1 MTGYVP
7 PYLKQHRRRIARDKF
22 LRDYEWYLATFVLA
36 LMLGFGIGVMQP

>member
-22 LRDYEWYLATFVLA
+22 LRDYEWYLATFVAGL
-36 LMLGFGIGVMQP
+36 FIGVAIGSMNL